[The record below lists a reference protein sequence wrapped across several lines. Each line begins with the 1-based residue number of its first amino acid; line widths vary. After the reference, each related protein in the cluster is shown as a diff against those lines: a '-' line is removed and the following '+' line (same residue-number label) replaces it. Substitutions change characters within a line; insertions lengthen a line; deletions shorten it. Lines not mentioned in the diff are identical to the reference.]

1 MSRSLRRNPIIGH
14 TTAESEK
21 YDKRLANRCLRRSS
35 RQALRASQDGSG
47 ALPVEGVL
55 DLPLLREVSNVYSF
69 DKDGKQWLDDP
80 DPKDLRK

>member
-1 MSRSLRRNPIIGH
+1 MSRSFKRNPIIGY

-21 YDKRLANRCLRRSS
+21 YDKRLANRSLRRKT
-35 RQALRASQDGSG
+35 RAVLATAGTG
-47 ALPVEGVL
+47 NPERVVESVGV
-55 DLPLLREVSNVYSF
+55 LPLLREVSNVYSF